1 MDNFLHNKRG
11 NTLVLSLIMLTVMLA
26 VTVGLSSAFVTELR
40 LSKNLDEAVF
50 SYYGAESGIE
60 YGMYDARKTNV
71 SLAASSTTDTF
82 DNGVEWTRST
92 DDVIPSLSLD
102 EILEDRSIQLDFYN
116 QDNPVTASAV
126 NSLVFD
132 WDGAGS
138 WALIKVTSW
147 TPAAT
152 IDWSTKTDEEYLRA
166 VSASTYTINLSATKA
181 YSVKMKALYNNM
193 SNVTVTA
200 YDGADGT
207 GNQVDIPNFLNITG
221 TGEYGNSKQAINVQ
235 ITRGIPLSSLYN
247 YVIFSEE
254 SLVKELPE

>member
-1 MDNFLHNKRG
+1 MNNFLHDKRG

-60 YGMYDARKTNV
+60 YGMYDARKTDL
-71 SLAASSTTDTF
+71 SLNTSDSGIF
-82 DNGVEWTRST
+82 DNNVEWTRDTT
-92 DDVIPSLSLD
+92 DYIEFLSLD

-116 QDNPVTASAV
+116 HDNPATASGVA
-126 NSLVFD
+126 SLVFD

-147 TPAAT
+147 TPAAS
-152 IDWSTKTDEEYLRA
+152 IDWSTKSDVEYLRA
-166 VSASTYTINLSATKA
+166 VSASTYTINLTSTKA

-207 GNQVDIPNFLNITG
+207 GNTVDIPNFLDITG
-221 TGEYGNSKQAINVQ
+221 TGEYGNSKQAINVR
-235 ITRGIPLSSLYN
+235 IPRGIPLSSLYN

-254 SLVKELPE
+254 SLVKELPES